1 MISEEKKKELLKT
14 PEKKVNEKEND
25 DVKKNTFNVD
35 EVVKLTIEVDK
46 NLMLRVIDNIYGRFV
61 DVRKYYRGFPT
72 KVGMRIPLNMFYKVF
87 KIIDNFE

>member
-1 MISEEKKKELLKT
+1 MLSKEKKEELLKT
-14 PEKKVNEKEND
+14 PEKKD
-25 DVKKNTFNVD
+25 VD
-35 EVVKLTIEVDK
+35 EKRNKFTVDESIFLTIEVDK